1 MAPKF
6 AFQSILDYHHSRVE
20 LLEVDLSRL
29 TQARQEGLDQLEG
42 LNTNQNRLFNDLSE
56 LQMGEMDL
64 QKIAQTRF
72 NIKRVQN
79 NIEKQQAM
87 LQMLEQAINAKR
99 NELIQARQDEA
110 VFDKLKEKEQVR
122 FDEKV
127 NQQEKLL
134 QDDIYI
140 SKAHRKP
147 ASSSASE

>member
-72 NIKRVQN
+72 NIKRIQN

-140 SKAHRKP
+140 SKAHRRP
-147 ASSSASE
+147 VSSSASE